1 MKLSRSFLLAAG
13 LISSTGLMAASA
25 DAQATRRI
33 VVTPY
38 AGVFVPATRVAELKA
53 TLAGVQ
59 SAIGIRQQN
68 ALALGANASYWF
80 NGFAGVELGGA
91 WAFSD
96 SRASL
101 GLSNQ
106 VPGFSLSGN
115 ESARVL
121 MGSAKLMV
129 NLIPLTARSALR
141 LGVGPAIINRGGSA
155 YKADDNGDF
164 SGLTDF
170 GGAISLCS
178 RLPLTDFLSLRVRA
192 ENYLYSSK
200 LKFRDFSRPSEDFS
214 FGSKLQNDFIFSA
227 GLQMVWWR

>member
-1 MKLSRSFLLAAG
+1 MRLSRSFLLAAG
-13 LISSTGLMAASA
+13 FVSSTGLLASTSG
-25 DAQATRRI
+25 AQIANRI

-38 AGVFVPATRVAELKA
+38 AGVFMPSSRIAELKSDM
-53 TLAGVQ
+53 GGIR

-68 ALALGANASYWF
+68 SLALGLNASYWF

-96 SRASL
+96 ARASL
-101 GLSNQ
+101 ALSDQ
-106 VPGFSLSGN
+106 VSGFSFTGN

-121 MGSAKLMV
+121 MGSAKLMM
-129 NLIPLTARSALR
+129 NIIPLTERSALR

-155 YKADDNGDF
+155 YKADDTGDF
-164 SGLTDF
+164 SGLTDI

-178 RLPLTDFLSLRVRA
+178 RLPLTDFLSLRLRA
-192 ENYLYSSK
+192 EDYMYSSR
-200 LKFRDFSRPSEDFS
+200 LKFRDFSTPTEVFS

-227 GLQMVWWR
+227 GLQLFLR

>member
-1 MKLSRSFLLAAG
+1 MRLFRSFVLAAG
-13 LISSTGLMAASA
+13 FVSSTGLLAASA
-25 DAQATRRI
+25 DAQEGRRI

-38 AGVFVPATRVAELKA
+38 AGVFVPASRVAEVKSA
-53 TLAGVQ
+53 AGGDQ

-68 ALALGANASYWF
+68 ALALGLNASYSF
-80 NGFAGVELGGA
+80 NGFAGLELGGA

-96 SRASL
+96 ARASL

-106 VPGFSLSGN
+106 VPGFSLAGN
-115 ESARVL
+115 QSARVL

-129 NLIPLTARSALR
+129 NLIPLTERSALR

-192 ENYLYSSK
+192 ENYMYSSK
-200 LKFRDFSRPSEDFS
+200 LKFRDFSNPTEEFS
-214 FGSKLQNDFIFSA
+214 FGNKLQNDFIFSA

>member
-1 MKLSRSFLLAAG
+1 MRLSRSVLLAAG
-13 LISSTGLMAASA
+13 FVSSAGWLAAKA
-25 DAQATRRI
+25 DAQEMRRI

-38 AGVFVPATRVAELKA
+38 AGVFVPATRIAEIKSEV
-53 TLAGVQ
+53 GGIRSVM
-59 SAIGIRQQN
+59 GIRQQN
-68 ALALGANASYWF
+68 ALALGLNASYWF

-115 ESARVL
+115 ESARIL

-129 NLIPLTARSALR
+129 NIMPLTARSALR
-141 LGVGPAIINRGGSA
+141 LGVGPAIISRGGSA

-178 RLPLTDFLSLRVRA
+178 RLPLTNFLSLRVRA
-192 ENYLYSSK
+192 ENYMYSSK
-200 LKFRDFSRPSEDFS
+200 LSYRDFSGSTDEFS

-227 GLQMVWWR
+227 GLQMVWWQ

>member
-1 MKLSRSFLLAAG
+1 LLRIRIGRVADHERERSG
-13 LISSTGLMAASA
+13 SG
-25 DAQATRRI
+25 RI

-38 AGVFVPATRVAELKA
+38 AGVFVPAARVAELKP
-53 TLAGVQ
+53 TLVGVQ
-59 SAIGIRQQN
+59 SASGIRHQN
-68 ALALGANASYWF
+68 ALALGLNASYGF
-80 NGFAGVELGGA
+80 NDLLSLELGGV

-96 SRASL
+96 ARASL

-106 VPGFSLSGN
+106 VPGFSLSRN

-129 NLIPLTARSALR
+129 NLIPLTERSALR

-164 SGLTDF
+164 SGLTDV

-178 RLPLTDFLSLRVRA
+178 RLPLTDFLSLRCEPRTTRTSAQVPR
-192 ENYLYSSK
+192 
-200 LKFRDFSRPSEDFS
+200 FSNPTEEFS

>member
-1 MKLSRSFLLAAG
+1 MRLSRSSLLAAG
-13 LISSTGLMAASA
+13 FLSSAWWLAGQA
-25 DAQATRRI
+25 DAQETRRI

-38 AGVFVPATRVAELKA
+38 VGVFVPASRVAELKSEVG
-53 TLAGVQ
+53 GVQ
-59 SAIGIRQQN
+59 EAIGIRQQN
-68 ALALGANASYWF
+68 ALALGLNTSYRF
-80 NGFAGVELGGA
+80 NGFASLELGGA

-101 GLSNQ
+101 GLANR

-129 NLIPLTARSALR
+129 NLIPLTERSALR

-192 ENYLYSSK
+192 ENYMYSSK
-200 LKFRDFSRPSEDFS
+200 LKFRAFSNPTEEFS

>member
-1 MKLSRSFLLAAG
+1 MKLPRSFLLAAG
-13 LISSTGLMAASA
+13 FVSSTGLVAASA
-25 DAQATRRI
+25 DAQGMRRI

-38 AGVFVPATRVAELKA
+38 AGVFVPASRVAELKPA
-53 TLAGVQ
+53 LPGVQ

-91 WAFSD
+91 WAFSNT
-96 SRASL
+96 RASF
-101 GLSNQ
+101 GLTSQ
-106 VPGFSLSGN
+106 VPGFSLSRN

-129 NLIPLTARSALR
+129 NLMRVTERSALR

-155 YKADDNGDF
+155 FRADDNGEF
-164 SGLTDF
+164 SGLTDI

-200 LKFRDFSRPSEDFS
+200 LKYRDFSTNEEFS

>member
-13 LISSTGLMAASA
+13 FASSAGLLTTSA
-25 DAQATRRI
+25 DAQGLRRI

-38 AGVFVPATRVAELKA
+38 AGVFVPAARVAELKP
-53 TLAGVQ
+53 TLAGVP
-59 SAIGIRQQN
+59 SASGIRQQN
-68 ALALGANASYWF
+68 ALALGLNASYGF
-80 NGFAGVELGGA
+80 NDLLSLEIGGA

-96 SRASL
+96 ARASL

-106 VPGFSLSGN
+106 VPGLSLSRN

-141 LGVGPAIINRGGSA
+141 LGVGPAIINRVGSA
-155 YKADDNGDF
+155 YRADDSGAF
-164 SGLTDF
+164 SGLTDV

-178 RLPLTDFLSLRVRA
+178 RLPLTNFLSLRLRA
-192 ENYLYSSK
+192 ENYMYSSK
-200 LKFRDFSRPSEDFS
+200 LEFRDFSNPTGEFS
-214 FGSKLQNDFIFSA
+214 FSSKLQNDFIFSA
-227 GLQMVWWR
+227 GLQMVFWR

>member
-13 LISSTGLMAASA
+13 LMSSTGLMAASA
-25 DAQATRRI
+25 NAQTTRRF

-38 AGVFVPATRVAELKA
+38 AGVFVPATRVAELKPG
-53 TLAGVQ
+53 LVGVQ

-96 SRASL
+96 TRASF
-101 GLSNQ
+101 GLSSQ
-106 VPGFSLSGN
+106 VPGLSLSRN

-121 MGSAKLMV
+121 VGSAKLMV
-129 NLIPLTARSALR
+129 NLMPVTERSALR
-141 LGVGPAIINRGGSA
+141 LGVGPAIISRGGSA

-178 RLPLTDFLSLRVRA
+178 RIPMTDFLSLRLRA
-192 ENYLYSSK
+192 ENYMYSSK
-200 LKFRDFSRPSEDFS
+200 LKFRDFSTNEEFS

-227 GLQMVWWR
+227 GVQMVWWR